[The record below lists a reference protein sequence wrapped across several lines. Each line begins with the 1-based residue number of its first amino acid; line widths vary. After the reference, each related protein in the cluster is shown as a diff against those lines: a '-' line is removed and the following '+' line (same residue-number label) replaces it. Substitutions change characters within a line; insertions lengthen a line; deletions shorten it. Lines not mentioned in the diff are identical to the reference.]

1 MSTPKPAIKRRR
13 ASGAPAVEAP
23 APDMRAAFTAAPG
36 GEVKNTSIDLPVELH
51 KRLRRRA
58 LEEGTSMKALIIEAI
73 EAANPT
79 D

>member
-13 ASGAPAVEAP
+13 ASTTP
-23 APDMRAAFTAAPG
+23 APDMRAAFTTAPG

-51 KRLRRRA
+51 KRLRVKA
-58 LEEGTSMKALIIEAI
+58 LQDDTSMKALIIEAL
-73 EAANPT
+73 ETAYPA

>member
-13 ASGAPAVEAP
+13 ASAAPATEAP
-23 APDMRAAFTAAPG
+23 APDMRAAFTATPG

-51 KRLRRRA
+51 KRLRVRA
-58 LEEGTSMKALIIEAI
+58 LQDDTTMKALIIEAL
-73 EAANPT
+73 ETVYPA

>member
-13 ASGAPAVEAP
+13 ASTAPAAEAP
-23 APDMRAAFTAAPG
+23 APDMRAAFTATPG

-51 KRLRRRA
+51 KRLRRKA

-73 EAANPT
+73 EAAHPA

>member
-13 ASGAPAVEAP
+13 ASTAP

-36 GEVKNTSIDLPVELH
+36 GEVKNTSIALPVELH
-51 KRLRRRA
+51 KRLRVKA
-58 LEEGTSMKALIIEAI
+58 LQDDTSMKALIIEAL
-73 EAANPT
+73 ETVYPA